1 MHDSV
6 RLTLLSALID
16 GRGRST
22 GEKIIPGAGSTASP
36 KRCPRTM
43 PLRALRARID
53 RELGQRYDWSVLT
66 NLEFRHDIQATSLPI
81 TKALEYE

>member
-1 MHDSV
+1 
-6 RLTLLSALID
+6 
-16 GRGRST
+16 
-22 GEKIIPGAGSTASP
+22 
-36 KRCPRTM
+36 M